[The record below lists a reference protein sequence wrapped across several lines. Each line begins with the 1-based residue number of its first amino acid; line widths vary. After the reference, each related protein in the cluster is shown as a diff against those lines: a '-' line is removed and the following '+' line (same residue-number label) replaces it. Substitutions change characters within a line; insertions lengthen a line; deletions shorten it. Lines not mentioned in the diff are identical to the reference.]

1 MAFVTWFSVAAANDP
16 NGEVTIA
23 STNSED
29 PMLYGNLMAL
39 GCGGVIALGGS
50 LAFPDTEFR
59 WEMLGRIPMI
69 DDVMPEPAE
78 GEDEAS
84 LLVESGRAKKQAG
97 LLSLLL
103 VVAWPIPMYLSGA
116 VMGSTGFALWIGL
129 AILWALAAACV
140 IVLLPPLEVLWTRSP
155 SDASPAPQA
164 TVENPAAGSQQMQP
178 AAGGSGP
185 GGGKAP
191 EQAPQEAAL

>member
-69 DDVMPEPAE
+69 V
-78 GEDEAS
+78 S
-84 LLVESGRAKKQAG
+84 RTNIAG
-97 LLSLLL
+97 IW
-103 VVAWPIPMYLSGA
+103 VAFFSRCQRYSCGQGW
-116 VMGSTGFALWIGL
+116 
-129 AILWALAAACV
+129 
-140 IVLLPPLEVLWTRSP
+140 
-155 SDASPAPQA
+155 
-164 TVENPAAGSQQMQP
+164 
-178 AAGGSGP
+178 
-185 GGGKAP
+185 
-191 EQAPQEAAL
+191 